1 MATANQIYAMVN
13 DAAEESLGSAAITVK
28 DTATLVSLGDVV
40 LSSATNKDAFYKA
53 LVDRIGRT
61 VVAIRQLQ
69 ISKRSVKRDEMDWGI
84 VYQKISFKH
93 KEAVANASWDDQ
105 SQASPYDIEISTEMV
120 QKLFTVLATWSYE
133 DSIPEYQ
140 MFTAFTSAEKMG
152 ALIAGIKTNMENEMA
167 IAEMNND
174 NLAVDTYMAGALI
187 GSNNAQKRNL
197 LAEFNLIAETPI
209 TVAEALTNP
218 EFLRYATYQINLT
231 IKNMKAPSVMFNSS
245 DDIIRQTMD
254 DKMVVEVLSNFAAA
268 SASFLQS
275 DTYHKELV
283 SIPRYEEVTYWQA
296 PGTAFGFDDVS
307 KIHVKNAQ
315 IGTDSNPTGEVEQ
328 SGIIAF
334 VHDYDA
340 VASIIYRRRDY
351 SKFNERSERMN
362 IMMKA
367 DMGYAVDLTEN
378 GVVFYIAE

>member
-13 DAAEESLGSAAITVK
+13 DAAEESIGSAAITVK

-105 SQASPYDIEISTEMV
+105 TQASPYDIEISTEMV

-197 LAEFNLIAETPI
+197 LAEYNLIAETPI
-209 TVAEALTNP
+209 TVDEALTNP
-218 EFLRYATYQINLT
+218 EFLRFATYQINLT
-231 IKNMKAPSVMFNSS
+231 IKNMKAPSTMFNASS
-245 DDIIRQTMD
+245 DIIRQTMD

-296 PGTAFGFDDVS
+296 PGTAFAFDDVS
-307 KIHVKNAQ
+307 KIHIKNAQ
-315 IGTDSNPTGEVEQ
+315 IGTTLNPTGEVEQ
-328 SGIIAF
+328 SGILAF

>member
-13 DAAEESLGSAAITVK
+13 DAAEESIGSAAITVK

-105 SQASPYDIEISTEMV
+105 TQASPYDIEISTEMV

-197 LAEFNLIAETPI
+197 LAEFNLIVETPI

-218 EFLRYATYQINLT
+218 EFLRFATYQINLT
-231 IKNMKAPSVMFNSS
+231 IKNMKAPSTMFNASS
-245 DDIIRQTMD
+245 DIIRQTMD

-296 PGTAFGFDDVS
+296 PGTAFAFDDVS
-307 KIHVKNAQ
+307 KIHIKNAQ
-315 IGTDSNPTGEVEQ
+315 IGTTLNPTGEVEQ
-328 SGIIAF
+328 SGILAF